1 MNSIV
6 IGSGFGGIAAALR
19 LKAKGHKVKLIEKH
33 PDLGG
38 RARVFKRN
46 GFIYDAGPTVIT
58 APYLINELF
67 ELFNKDPK
75 NYIELTPL
83 KIWYQFIFED
93 KTKFNYSGDEIE
105 MKDQIEKLSKEDV
118 NGYEKLVNFT
128 KKIFDK
134 GFLELADVPFDKPF
148 VMMQQLPA
156 LLKLKSYKSVYSL
169 VSSYIKNEKLRRML
183 SMHPLLVGGN
193 PFTTTSIYGL
203 ILYLEKKWGIH
214 YSVGGTGN
222 IIKGFEK
229 LMNEVGIEIIKN
241 TEVTEII
248 TKNNKI
254 SGVKL
259 NNENEIDADNVVC
272 NADPPAFYEKMLSK
286 SNENSMLFNW
296 KKNRMEY
303 SMGLFVYYFGT
314 KKIYENVEHHT
325 IKFGNKYEEHLDDIF
340 NKKKLNN
347 ENEIGADNVVCN
359 ADPPAFYEKMLS
371 KSNESSMLFNWK
383 KNRMEYSM
391 GLFVYYFGTKK
402 IYENVE
408 HHTIKF
414 GNKYKE
420 HLDDIFDKKKLN
432 NDISYYL
439 HRPTATDKTMAP
451 EGNDCFYVLVPVPN
465 NQSKINWETEGEK
478 MKNLVIEKMEKDL
491 MPDLKNNIVED
502 FYLTPDYFEKELN
515 TKFGSGFSIQ
525 PKFTQS
531 AYFRF
536 HNKSEIYDGL
546 YFVGAGTHPG
556 AGVPGVL
563 SSAKVL
569 DKLF

>member
-19 LKAKGHKVKLIEKH
+19 LKAKGHKVTLIEKH

-38 RARVFKRN
+38 RARVFRKN
-46 GFIYDAGPTVIT
+46 GFIFDGGPTVIT

-67 ELFNKDPK
+67 ELFKKNPKD
-75 NYIELTPL
+75 YIKLSPL
-83 KIWYQFIFED
+83 KVWYQFVFED
-93 KTKFNYSGDEIE
+93 KSKFNYSGNENE
-105 MKDQIEKLSKEDV
+105 MKAQIKELNKEDV
-118 NGYEKLVNFT
+118 KGYEKLVNFT

-134 GFLELADVPFDKPF
+134 GFTELADIPFDKPF
-148 VMMQQLPA
+148 VMMQQLPS

-214 YSVGGTGN
+214 YSMGGTGN

-229 LMNEVGIEIIKN
+229 LMNEVGIKVIKGN
-241 TEVTEII
+241 EVTKILS
-248 TKNNKI
+248 KNNKI
-254 SGVKL
+254 TSIQL
-259 NNENEIDADNVVC
+259 DNHDYIDADNVIC
-272 NADPPAFYEKMLSK
+272 NADPPAVYEKLLDK
-286 SNENSMLFNW
+286 KNNNSFLFKW
-296 KKNRMEY
+296 KKKRMEY

-314 KKIYENVEHHT
+314 KKIYDDVEHHT
-325 IKFGNKYEEHLDDIF
+325 IKFG
-340 NKKKLNN
+340 
-347 ENEIGADNVVCN
+347 
-359 ADPPAFYEKMLS
+359 S
-371 KSNESSMLFNWK
+371 
-383 KNRMEYSM
+383 
-391 GLFVYYFGTKK
+391 
-402 IYENVE
+402 
-408 HHTIKF
+408 
-414 GNKYKE
+414 KYKE

-439 HRPTATDKTMAP
+439 HRPSATDKSMAP

-465 NQSKINWETEGEK
+465 NQSGIDWSIEGDK
-478 MKNLVIEKMEKDL
+478 MKKLIIDKMENDL
-491 MPDLKNNIVED
+491 MPNLRNNIVED
-502 FYLTPDYFEKELN
+502 FYLTPDYFEKDLN

-569 DKLF
+569 DKIL

>member
-19 LKAKGHKVKLIEKH
+19 LKAKGHQVKLIEKH

-38 RARVFKRN
+38 RARVFKKN
-46 GFIYDAGPTVIT
+46 GFIFDGGPTVIT

-67 ELFNKDPK
+67 ELFKKDPK
-75 NYIELTPL
+75 NYIELSPL

-93 KTKFNYSGDEIE
+93 KSKFNYSGDEAN
-105 MKDQIEKLSKEDV
+105 MVKQIEDISKDDV
-118 NGYEKLVNFT
+118 EGYQKLVSFT

-134 GFLELADVPFDKPF
+134 GFTELADVPFDKPF

-169 VSSYIKNEKLRRML
+169 VSSFIKNEKLRRML

-214 YSVGGTGN
+214 YSMGGTGN
-222 IIKGFEK
+222 IIKGLEK
-229 LMNEVGIEIIKN
+229 LMLEEGIDIIKN
-241 TEVTEII
+241 SEVTEII
-248 TKNNKI
+248 SKSNKI
-254 SGVKL
+254 TGIKL
-259 NNENEIDADNVVC
+259 NDQKIIEAENVVC
-272 NADPPAFYEKMLSK
+272 NADPPAFYEKMLKKNGQGSFI
-286 SNENSMLFNW
+286 FNW
-296 KKNRMEY
+296 KKKRMEY

-314 KKIYENVEHHT
+314 KKVYE
-325 IKFGNKYEEHLDDIF
+325 D
-340 NKKKLNN
+340 
-347 ENEIGADNVVCN
+347 
-359 ADPPAFYEKMLS
+359 
-371 KSNESSMLFNWK
+371 
-383 KNRMEYSM
+383 
-391 GLFVYYFGTKK
+391 
-402 IYENVE
+402 VE

-420 HLDDIFDKKKLN
+420 HLEDIFNNKKLN

-439 HRPTATDKTMAP
+439 HRPSATDKSMAP

-465 NQSKINWETEGEK
+465 NQSKIDWRTEGEN
-478 MKNLVIEKMEKDL
+478 MKNLVIDKMEKDL
-491 MPDLKNNIVED
+491 MPNLRENIVAD

-536 HNKSEIYDGL
+536 HNKSEIYEGL

-569 DKLF
+569 DKLL

>member
-19 LKAKGHKVKLIEKH
+19 LKAKGHQVKLIEKH

-38 RARVFKRN
+38 RARVFKKN
-46 GFIYDAGPTVIT
+46 GFIFDGGPTVIT

-67 ELFNKDPK
+67 ELFKKDPK
-75 NYIELTPL
+75 NYIELSPL

-93 KTKFNYSGDEIE
+93 KSKFNYSGDEAN
-105 MKDQIEKLSKEDV
+105 MVKQIEDISKDDV
-118 NGYEKLVNFT
+118 EGYQKLVSFT

-134 GFLELADVPFDKPF
+134 GFTELADVPFDKPF

-169 VSSYIKNEKLRRML
+169 VSSFIKNEKLRRML

-214 YSVGGTGN
+214 YSMGGTGN
-222 IIKGFEK
+222 IIKGLEK
-229 LMNEVGIEIIKN
+229 LMLEEGIDIIKN
-241 TEVTEII
+241 SEVTEII
-248 TKNNKI
+248 SKSNKI
-254 SGVKL
+254 TGIKL
-259 NNENEIDADNVVC
+259 NNQEIIEAENVVC
-272 NADPPAFYEKMLSK
+272 NADPPAFYEKMLKKNGQGSFI
-286 SNENSMLFNW
+286 FNW
-296 KKNRMEY
+296 KKKRMEY

-314 KKIYENVEHHT
+314 KKIY
-325 IKFGNKYEEHLDDIF
+325 
-340 NKKKLNN
+340 
-347 ENEIGADNVVCN
+347 
-359 ADPPAFYEKMLS
+359 S
-371 KSNESSMLFNWK
+371 
-383 KNRMEYSM
+383 
-391 GLFVYYFGTKK
+391 
-402 IYENVE
+402 NVE

-420 HLDDIFDKKKLN
+420 HLEDIFNNKKLN

-439 HRPTATDKTMAP
+439 HRPSATDKSMAP

-465 NQSKINWETEGEK
+465 NQSKIDWKTEGK
-478 MKNLVIEKMEKDL
+478 NMKNLVIDKMEKDL
-491 MPDLKNNIVED
+491 MPNLRENIVAD

-536 HNKSEIYDGL
+536 HNKSEIYD
-546 YFVGAGTHPG
+546 
-556 AGVPGVL
+556 L
-563 SSAKVL
+563 SL
-569 DKLF
+569 IHI

>member
-19 LKAKGHKVKLIEKH
+19 LRAKGHEVTIIEKH

-38 RARVFKRN
+38 RARVFKKN
-46 GFIYDAGPTVIT
+46 GFTFDGGPTVIT

-67 ELFNKDPK
+67 DLFKKNPKD
-75 NYIELTPL
+75 YIKLTPL

-93 KTKFNYSGDEIE
+93 KTKFNYSGNELE
-105 MKDQIEKLSKEDV
+105 MKNQIEKINMGDV
-118 NGYEKLVNFT
+118 KGYERLVNFT

-134 GFLELADVPFDKPF
+134 GFTELADVPFDKPF

-169 VSSYIKNEKLRRML
+169 VSSYIKSEKLRRML

-193 PFTTTSIYGL
+193 PFSTTSIYGL

-214 YSVGGTGN
+214 YSMGGTGN
-222 IIKGFEK
+222 IIKGYEK
-229 LMNEVGIEIIKN
+229 LMNEVGIKILKES
-241 TEVTEII
+241 EVTKII
-248 TKNNKI
+248 LKNNKI
-254 SGVKL
+254 SGVQI
-259 NNENEIDADNVVC
+259 NNQTDIDADNVIC
-272 NADPPAFYEKMLSK
+272 NADPPAVYEKLLS
-286 SNENSMLFNW
+286 ENSNNSLLFNW
-296 KKNRMEY
+296 KKNRMQY

-314 KKIYENVEHHT
+314 
-325 IKFGNKYEEHLDDIF
+325 
-340 NKKKLNN
+340 
-347 ENEIGADNVVCN
+347 
-359 ADPPAFYEKMLS
+359 
-371 KSNESSMLFNWK
+371 
-383 KNRMEYSM
+383 R
-391 GLFVYYFGTKK
+391 K

-439 HRPTATDKTMAP
+439 HRPTATDKSMAP

-465 NQSKINWETEGEK
+465 NQSKIDWDIEGEK
-478 MKNLVIEKMEKDL
+478 MKKLVIDKMEEDL
-491 MPDLKNNIVED
+491 MPNLKENIVED
-502 FYLTPDYFEKELN
+502 FYLTPDYFEKDLN
-515 TKFGSGFSIQ
+515 TKYGSGFSIQ

-536 HNKSEIYDGL
+536 HNKSEVYDGL

-569 DKLF
+569 DKII

>member
-1 MNSIV
+1 MNSVV

-19 LKAKGHKVKLIEKH
+19 LRAKGHNVTLVEKH

-38 RARVFKRN
+38 RARVFEKN
-46 GFIYDAGPTVIT
+46 GFIYDGGPTVIT
-58 APYLINELF
+58 APYLINEIF
-67 ELFNKDPK
+67 EIFKKNPKD
-75 NYIELTPL
+75 YIELSPL

-93 KTKFNYSGDEIE
+93 KTKFNYSGDEMEMKRQIE
-105 MKDQIEKLSKEDV
+105 MINKQDV
-118 NGYEKLVNFT
+118 AGYEKLVNFT

-134 GFLELADVPFDKPF
+134 GFTELADVPFDRPF
-148 VMMQQLPA
+148 VMMRQLPA

-169 VSSYIKNEKLRRML
+169 VSSYVKNEKLRRML

-214 YSVGGTGN
+214 YSMGGTGN

-229 LMNEVGIEIIKN
+229 LMYEEGIKIIKDR
-241 TEVTEII
+241 EVTKII
-248 TKNNKI
+248 SNKKKVTGI
-254 SGVKL
+254 QL
-259 NNENEIDADNVVC
+259 NDQTIIESENVIC
-272 NADPPAFYEKMLSK
+272 NADPPAVYEKMLK
-286 SNENSMLFNW
+286 DNINNSFLFKW

-314 KKIYENVEHHT
+314 KK
-325 IKFGNKYEEHLDDIF
+325 K
-340 NKKKLNN
+340 
-347 ENEIGADNVVCN
+347 
-359 ADPPAFYEKMLS
+359 
-371 KSNESSMLFNWK
+371 
-383 KNRMEYSM
+383 
-391 GLFVYYFGTKK
+391 
-402 IYENVE
+402 YENVE

-420 HLDDIFDKKKLN
+420 HLDDIFNKKKLN
-432 NDISYYL
+432 DDISYYL
-439 HRPTATDKTMAP
+439 HRPSSTDESMAP
-451 EGNDCFYVLVPVPN
+451 KGCDCFYVLVPVPN
-465 NQSKINWETEGEK
+465 NQSNIDWSTEGEK
-478 MKNLVIEKMEKDL
+478 MKNLVIDKMQNDL
-491 MPDLKNNIVED
+491 MPNLKENIVED
-502 FYLTPDYFEKELN
+502 FYLTPDYFEKDLN

-525 PKFTQS
+525 PKFSQS

-569 DKLF
+569 DKII

>member
-19 LKAKGHKVKLIEKH
+19 LRAKGHKVTLIEKH

-38 RARVFKRN
+38 RARVFKKN
-46 GFIYDAGPTVIT
+46 GFTFDGGPTVIT

-67 ELFNKDPK
+67 DLFKKDPK
-75 NYIELTPL
+75 DYIKLTPL

-93 KTKFNYSGDEIE
+93 KTKFDYSGNESE
-105 MKDQIEKLSKEDV
+105 MKNQIQKINKTDV
-118 NGYEKLVNFT
+118 KGYEKLVNFT

-134 GFLELADVPFDKPF
+134 GFTELADVPFDKPF
-148 VMMQQLPA
+148 VMMKQLPA

-169 VSSYIKNEKLRRML
+169 VSSYIQNEKLRRML

-193 PFTTTSIYGL
+193 PFSTTSIYGL

-214 YSVGGTGN
+214 YSMGGTGN
-222 IIKGFEK
+222 IIKGYEK
-229 LMNEVGIEIIKN
+229 LMNEVGIKILKES
-241 TEVTEII
+241 EVTKII
-248 TKNNKI
+248 SKNNKI
-254 SGVKL
+254 SGVQI
-259 NNENEIDADNVVC
+259 NNQINIDTDNVIC
-272 NADPPAFYEKMLSK
+272 NADPPAVYEKLLGQ
-286 SNENSMLFNW
+286 N
-296 KKNRMEY
+296 KND
-303 SMGLFVYYFGT
+303 S
-314 KKIYENVEHHT
+314 I
-325 IKFGNKYEEHLDDIF
+325 
-340 NKKKLNN
+340 
-347 ENEIGADNVVCN
+347 
-359 ADPPAFYEKMLS
+359 
-371 KSNESSMLFNWK
+371 LFNWK

-432 NDISYYL
+432 EDISYYL
-439 HRPTATDKTMAP
+439 HRPTATDKSMAP
-451 EGNDCFYVLVPVPN
+451 QGNDCFYVLVPVPN
-465 NQSKINWETEGEK
+465 NQSKINWDIEGKK
-478 MKNLVIEKMEKDL
+478 MKKLVIEKMEKDL
-491 MPDLKNNIVED
+491 MPNLSENIVED
-502 FYLTPDYFEKELN
+502 FYLTPDYFEKDLN
-515 TKFGSGFSIQ
+515 TKYGSGFSIQ

-536 HNKSEIYDGL
+536 HNKSEVYDGL

-569 DKLF
+569 DKII

>member
-19 LKAKGHKVKLIEKH
+19 LKAKGHQVKLIEKH

-38 RARVFKRN
+38 RARVFKKN
-46 GFIYDAGPTVIT
+46 GFIFDGGPTVIT

-67 ELFNKDPK
+67 ELFKKDPK
-75 NYIELTPL
+75 SYIELSPL

-93 KTKFNYSGDEIE
+93 KSKFNYSGDEDN
-105 MKDQIEKLSKEDV
+105 MVKQIEDISKDDV
-118 NGYEKLVNFT
+118 EGYQKLVSFT

-134 GFLELADVPFDKPF
+134 GFTELADVPFDKPY
-148 VMMQQLPA
+148 VMMKQLPA

-169 VSSYIKNEKLRRML
+169 VSSFIKNEKLRRML

-214 YSVGGTGN
+214 YSMGGTGN
-222 IIKGFEK
+222 IIKGLEK
-229 LMNEVGIEIIKN
+229 LMLEEGIDIIKN
-241 TEVTEII
+241 SEVTEII
-248 TKNNKI
+248 SKSNKI
-254 SGVKL
+254 TGIKL
-259 NNENEIDADNVVC
+259 NNQKIIEAENVVC
-272 NADPPAFYEKMLSK
+272 NADPPAFYEKMLKKNGQGSFI
-286 SNENSMLFNW
+286 FNW
-296 KKNRMEY
+296 KKKRMEY

-314 KKIYENVEHHT
+314 KKIY
-325 IKFGNKYEEHLDDIF
+325 
-340 NKKKLNN
+340 
-347 ENEIGADNVVCN
+347 
-359 ADPPAFYEKMLS
+359 P
-371 KSNESSMLFNWK
+371 
-383 KNRMEYSM
+383 
-391 GLFVYYFGTKK
+391 
-402 IYENVE
+402 NVE

-420 HLDDIFDKKKLN
+420 HLEDIFNKKKLN

-439 HRPTATDKTMAP
+439 HRPSATDKSMAP

-465 NQSKINWETEGEK
+465 NQSKIDWQTEGEN
-478 MKNLVIEKMEKDL
+478 MKNLVIDKMEKDL
-491 MPDLKNNIVED
+491 MPNLRENIVAD

-569 DKLF
+569 DKLL

>member
-19 LKAKGHKVKLIEKH
+19 LRAKGHKVTLVEKH

-38 RARVFKRN
+38 RARVFRKN
-46 GFIYDAGPTVIT
+46 GFIFDGGPTVIT
-58 APYLINELF
+58 APYLIDELF
-67 ELFNKDPK
+67 ELFQKNPKD
-75 NYIELTPL
+75 YIKLSPL

-93 KTKFNYSGDEIE
+93 QSKFNYSGNETE
-105 MKDQIEKLSKEDV
+105 MKNQIEKLSKEDFK
-118 NGYEKLVNFT
+118 GYKKLVNFT

-134 GFLELADVPFDKPF
+134 GFIELADVPFNKPF
-148 VMMQQLPA
+148 AMMKQLPA
-156 LLKLKSYKSVYSL
+156 LIKLKSYKSVYSL
-169 VSSYIKNEKLRRML
+169 VSSYIKNEKLRRVF

-214 YSVGGTGN
+214 YSMGGTGN

-229 LMNEVGIEIIKN
+229 LMEEVGINILKN
-241 TEVTEII
+241 SEVTKII
-248 TKNNKI
+248 SNNNKI
-254 SGVKL
+254 VGIQI
-259 NNENEIDADNVVC
+259 NNQKKIDTDNVIC
-272 NADPPAFYEKMLSK
+272 NADPPAVYEKLLDG
-286 SNENSMLFNW
+286 NTNSSFLFKW

-314 KKIYENVEHHT
+314 KKIY
-325 IKFGNKYEEHLDDIF
+325 D
-340 NKKKLNN
+340 
-347 ENEIGADNVVCN
+347 
-359 ADPPAFYEKMLS
+359 
-371 KSNESSMLFNWK
+371 
-383 KNRMEYSM
+383 
-391 GLFVYYFGTKK
+391 
-402 IYENVE
+402 NVE

-420 HLDDIFDKKKLN
+420 HLNDIFNNKKLN

-439 HRPTATDKTMAP
+439 HRPSATDKSMAP
-451 EGNDCFYVLVPVPN
+451 KGNDCFYVLVPVPN
-465 NQSKINWETEGEK
+465 NQSGIDWNIEGEK
-478 MKNLVIEKMEKDL
+478 LKNLVIKKMEKDL
-491 MPDLKNNIVED
+491 MPNLKANIVED
-502 FYLTPDYFEKELN
+502 FYLTPNYFENDLN

-536 HNKSEIYDGL
+536 HNKSEIYEGL

-569 DKLF
+569 DKIL

>member
-19 LKAKGHKVKLIEKH
+19 LRVKGHNVTLIEKH

-38 RARVFKRN
+38 RARVFRKN
-46 GFIYDAGPTVIT
+46 GFIFDGGPTVIT

-67 ELFNKDPK
+67 ELFKKDPK
-75 NYIELTPL
+75 DYIKLTPL
-83 KIWYQFIFED
+83 RIWYQFIFED
-93 KTKFNYSGDEIE
+93 KSKFDYSGDEIE
-105 MKDQIEKLSKEDV
+105 MKNQIEKLSKEDV
-118 NGYEKLVNFT
+118 KGYEKLVNFT

-134 GFLELADVPFDKPF
+134 GFTELADVPFDKPF
-148 VMMQQLPA
+148 VMIKQLPA
-156 LLKLKSYKSVYSL
+156 LLKLKSYKSVYSF
-169 VSSYIKNEKLRRML
+169 VSSYIKNEKLRRMF

-214 YSVGGTGN
+214 YSMGGTGN
-222 IIKGFEK
+222 IIKGLEK
-229 LMNEVGIEIIKN
+229 LMEEVGIKILKKS
-241 TEVTEII
+241 EVTKII
-248 TKNNKI
+248 SINNKI
-254 SGVKL
+254 TGVEI
-259 NNENEIDADNVVC
+259 NNQKKIDVDNVIC
-272 NADPPAFYEKMLSK
+272 NADPPAVYERLLDKNTNGSF
-286 SNENSMLFNW
+286 LFKW

-314 KKIYENVEHHT
+314 KKIY
-325 IKFGNKYEEHLDDIF
+325 D
-340 NKKKLNN
+340 
-347 ENEIGADNVVCN
+347 
-359 ADPPAFYEKMLS
+359 
-371 KSNESSMLFNWK
+371 
-383 KNRMEYSM
+383 
-391 GLFVYYFGTKK
+391 
-402 IYENVE
+402 NVE

-420 HLDDIFDKKKLN
+420 HLDEIFNKKKLN

-439 HRPTATDKTMAP
+439 HRPSATDKSMAP

-465 NQSKINWETEGEK
+465 NQSKIDWNIEGEK
-478 MKNLVIEKMEKDL
+478 MKKLVVDKMEEDL
-491 MPDLKNNIVED
+491 MPNLRENIVED
-502 FYLTPDYFEKELN
+502 FYLTPDYFEQDLN
-515 TKFGSGFSIQ
+515 TKYGSGFSIQ

-536 HNKSEIYDGL
+536 HNKSEIYEGL

-569 DKLF
+569 DKIL

>member
-1 MNSIV
+1 MNSVV
-6 IGSGFGGIAAALR
+6 IGSGFGGIAAAIRLR
-19 LKAKGHKVKLIEKH
+19 AKGHKVKLIEKH

-38 RARVFKRN
+38 RARVFKKN
-46 GFIYDAGPTVIT
+46 GFVFDAGPTVIT

-67 ELFNKDPK
+67 ELFNKNPK
-75 NYIELTPL
+75 DYIELTPL

-93 KTKFNYSGDEIE
+93 QTKFNYSGNETE
-105 MKDQIEKLSKEDV
+105 MKNQIEQLSKEDV
-118 NGYEKLVNFT
+118 IGYEKLVTFT

-134 GFLELADVPFDKPF
+134 GFTELADIPFDKPLT
-148 VMMQQLPA
+148 MMQQLPA

-169 VSSYIKNEKLRRML
+169 VSSFIKNEKLRRML

-214 YSVGGTGN
+214 YSMGGTGN
-222 IIKGFEK
+222 VINGLAK
-229 LMNEVGIEIIKN
+229 LMNEIGVEIVTN
-241 TEVTEII
+241 SEVTEII

-254 SGVKL
+254 TGVKL
-259 NNENEIDADNVVC
+259 NNEKEINAENVVC
-272 NADPPAFYEKMLSK
+272 NADPPAFYEKMLNKSK
-286 SNENSMLFNW
+286 TNPLFFKW
-296 KKNRMEY
+296 KKNRMQ
-303 SMGLFVYYFGT
+303 
-314 KKIYENVEHHT
+314 
-325 IKFGNKYEEHLDDIF
+325 
-340 NKKKLNN
+340 
-347 ENEIGADNVVCN
+347 
-359 ADPPAFYEKMLS
+359 
-371 KSNESSMLFNWK
+371 
-383 KNRMEYSM
+383 YSM

-420 HLDDIFDKKKLN
+420 HLDDIFNKKKLN
-432 NDISYYL
+432 SDISYYL
-439 HRPTATDKTMAP
+439 HRPSATDRSMAP

-465 NQSKINWETEGEK
+465 NQSEIEWETEGEK
-478 MKNLVIEKMEKDL
+478 MKDLVIRKMEKDL
-491 MPDLKNNIVED
+491 MPNLRENIIED
-502 FYLTPDYFEKELN
+502 FYLTPNYFESELN

-525 PKFTQS
+525 PKFSQS

-569 DKLF
+569 DKLV

>member
-19 LKAKGHKVKLIEKH
+19 LRAKGHQVTIIEKH

-38 RARVFKRN
+38 RARVFKKN
-46 GFIYDAGPTVIT
+46 GFTFDGGPTVIT

-67 ELFNKDPK
+67 DLFKKDPK
-75 NYIELTPL
+75 DYIKLTPL

-93 KTKFNYSGDEIE
+93 KTKFDYSGNESE
-105 MKDQIEKLSKEDV
+105 MKNQIQKINKTDV
-118 NGYEKLVNFT
+118 KGYEKLVNFT

-134 GFLELADVPFDKPF
+134 GFTELADVPFDKPF
-148 VMMQQLPA
+148 VMMKQLPA

-169 VSSYIKNEKLRRML
+169 VSSYIQNEKLRRML

-193 PFTTTSIYGL
+193 PFSTTSIYGL

-214 YSVGGTGN
+214 YSMGGTGN
-222 IIKGFEK
+222 IIKGYEK
-229 LMNEVGIEIIKN
+229 LMNEVGIKILKES
-241 TEVTEII
+241 EVTKII
-248 TKNNKI
+248 SKNNKI
-254 SGVKL
+254 SGIQI
-259 NNENEIDADNVVC
+259 NNQIDIDADNVIC
-272 NADPPAFYEKMLSK
+272 NADPPAVYEKLLGQNK
-286 SNENSMLFNW
+286 NNSILFNW
-296 KKNRMEY
+296 KK
-303 SMGLFVYYFGT
+303 
-314 KKIYENVEHHT
+314 K
-325 IKFGNKYEEHLDDIF
+325 
-340 NKKKLNN
+340 
-347 ENEIGADNVVCN
+347 
-359 ADPPAFYEKMLS
+359 
-371 KSNESSMLFNWK
+371 
-383 KNRMEYSM
+383 RMEYSM

-432 NDISYYL
+432 EDISYYL
-439 HRPTATDKTMAP
+439 HRPTATDKSMAP
-451 EGNDCFYVLVPVPN
+451 QGNDCFYVLVPVPN
-465 NQSKINWETEGEK
+465 NQSKINWDIEGKK
-478 MKNLVIEKMEKDL
+478 MKKLVIEKMEKDL
-491 MPDLKNNIVED
+491 MPNLSENIVED
-502 FYLTPDYFEKELN
+502 FYLTPDYFEKDLN
-515 TKFGSGFSIQ
+515 TKYGSGFSIQ

-536 HNKSEIYDGL
+536 HNKSEVYDGL

-569 DKLF
+569 DKII

>member
-19 LKAKGHKVKLIEKH
+19 LRSKGHKVTLVEKH

-46 GFIYDAGPTVIT
+46 GFTYDAGPTVIT
-58 APYLINELF
+58 APHLIDELF
-67 ELFNKDPK
+67 ELFGKDQK
-75 NYIELTPL
+75 DYIDLSPL
-83 KIWYQFIFED
+83 KIWYQFVFED
-93 KTKFNYSGDEIE
+93 NSKFNYSGDEAE
-105 MKDQIEKLSKEDV
+105 MEKQIDKLSKEDV
-118 NGYEKLVNFT
+118 EGYKKLVNFT

-134 GFLELADVPFDKPF
+134 GFTELADIPFDKPF
-148 VMMQQLPA
+148 VMMRQLPA

-169 VSSYIKNEKLRRML
+169 VASYIKNEKLRRMF

-214 YSVGGTGN
+214 YSMGGTGN
-222 IIKGFEK
+222 IIIGLEK
-229 LMNEVGIEIIKN
+229 LMKEVGIKVIKGH
-241 TEVTEII
+241 EVIKLI
-248 TKNNKI
+248 SNQNKVTGI
-254 SGVKL
+254 QL
-259 NNENEIDADNVVC
+259 DNQTSINATNVIC
-272 NADPPAFYEKMLSK
+272 NADPPAVYEKLLNGN
-286 SNENSMLFNW
+286 SNNSLFFKW

-314 KKIYENVEHHT
+314 KKIY
-325 IKFGNKYEEHLDDIF
+325 NKI
-340 NKKKLNN
+340 
-347 ENEIGADNVVCN
+347 
-359 ADPPAFYEKMLS
+359 
-371 KSNESSMLFNWK
+371 
-383 KNRMEYSM
+383 
-391 GLFVYYFGTKK
+391 
-402 IYENVE
+402 E

-420 HLDDIFDKKKLN
+420 HLNDIFNNKKLN
-432 NDISYYL
+432 DDISYYL
-439 HRPTATDKTMAP
+439 HRPTATDKSMAP
-451 EGNDCFYVLVPVPN
+451 EGHDCFYVLVPVPN
-465 NQSKINWETEGEK
+465 NQSNIDWSIEGDK
-478 MKNLVIEKMEKDL
+478 MKDLVIDKMEKDL
-491 MPDLKNNIVED
+491 MPNLRENIVDD
-502 FYLTPDYFEKELN
+502 FYLTPNYFEKDLN
-515 TKFGSGFSIQ
+515 TKYGSGFSIQ
-525 PKFTQS
+525 PKFSQS

-569 DKLF
+569 DKIF